1 MKKTL
6 YLILLIVGAIIVG
19 SLIADK
25 AALSESMGWLA
36 YSGGFALP
44 ANPYINLNIITI
56 TLGFTFSISIAQII
70 MILIALF
77 VFYKTAPKL
86 IQG

>member
-25 AALSESMGWLA
+25 AEVSESMGWLA

-44 ANPYINLNIITI
+44 ANPYINLSIITI

>member
-6 YLILLIVGAIIVG
+6 YLILLIIGAIIV
-19 SLIADK
+19 
-25 AALSESMGWLA
+25 ALSETMGWLA
-36 YSGGFALP
+36 YSGGFSLP

-77 VFYKTAPKL
+77 IFYKTAPKL